1 MQTRPLGQSGIQA
14 SVVGFGAWAIGGW
27 MWGGA
32 DERAAIAAI
41 HRAIDLGMNLIDTA
55 PMYNYGYSEELIGR
69 AIKDRRDKVV
79 LATKC
84 GLIWYR
90 EEGQFF
96 FHADERGITPGPSR
110 YKVYRCLKPHSIREE
125 IEQSLRR
132 LQTDYIDL
140 YQTHWP
146 DGSTPVEETMACLLK
161 LKEEG
166 KIRAIGTSNITVEL
180 LEGYRR
186 LGPVDSTQEKFSML
200 DPDIVEAGLAE
211 YCRGNGIAI
220 LAYSPLAQGLL
231 TGKVPPD
238 RQFAEGDQRRTKPRF
253 SRENRLKVQALLE
266 ELKPFAERYHLTLT
280 QLVIAWTVAQPGIT
294 HALCG
299 ARTPEQVEENARGG
313 EVTLQ
318 PADLAAMNE
327 IVAKHRP
334 GIR

>member
-1 MQTRPLGQSGIQA
+1 MRTRPLGQSGIEA
-14 SVVGFGAWAIGGW
+14 SVVGLGAWAIGGW

-32 DERAAIAAI
+32 DDRQSIAAI

-55 PMYNYGYSEELIGR
+55 PMYGYGRSEEVIGR

-84 GLIWYR
+84 GLIKDR

-96 FHADERGITPGPSR
+96 FYADDYNITPGPGP
-110 YKVYRCLKPHSIREE
+110 YKIYRCLRPESIRQE
-125 IEQSLRR
+125 IEESLRR

-146 DGSTPVEETMACLLK
+146 DATTPVEDTMACLLK

-166 KIRAIGTSNITVEL
+166 KIRAIGTSNITVDL
-180 LEGYRR
+180 LERYRQ

-200 DPDIVEAGLAE
+200 DQEIIQSGLVD
-211 YCRGNGIAI
+211 YCRQNNIAI

-231 TGKVPPD
+231 TGKVSPD
-238 RQFAEGDQRRTKPRF
+238 REFPEGDQRRSKPRF
-253 SRENRLKVQALLE
+253 SKENRVKIQAMLA
-266 ELKPFAERYHLTLT
+266 ELKPFADKYGISLS
-280 QLVIAWTVAQPGIT
+280 QLVIAWTIAQPGIT

-299 ARTPEQVEENARGG
+299 ARTPEQVEENARAGD
-313 EVTLQ
+313 VALN
-318 PADLAAMNE
+318 PADVEAISA
-327 IVAKHRP
+327 VVSRHRAN
-334 GIR
+334 IQ

>member
-32 DERAAIAAI
+32 DERQSIAAI

-55 PMYNYGYSEELIGR
+55 PMYGYGLSEEIVGR

-90 EEGQFF
+90 EEGEFF
-96 FHADERGITPGPSR
+96 FYADERGISAGPGP
-110 YKVYRCLKPHSIREE
+110 YKVYRCLRPESIREE
-125 IEQSLRR
+125 IEKSLSR

-146 DGSTPVEETMACLLK
+146 DPTTPVEDTMACLLR
-161 LKEEG
+161 LKDEG
-166 KIRAIGTSNITVEL
+166 KIRAIGTSNVSIDL
-180 LEGYRR
+180 LERYRK
-186 LGPVDSTQEKFSML
+186 LGPVDSTQEKFSMI
-200 DPDIVEAGLAE
+200 DVGIVEAGLTE
-211 YCRGNGIAI
+211 YCQQHNIAI

-231 TGKVPPD
+231 TGKVSPD
-238 RQFAEGDQRRTKPRF
+238 REFPEGDQRRTKPRF
-253 SRENRLKVQALLE
+253 SRENRLRIQALLD
-266 ELKPFAERYHLTLT
+266 ELRPYAEKHGLTLS

-299 ARTPEQVEENARGG
+299 ARTPEQVEENARAGQ
-313 EVTLQ
+313 VQL
-318 PADLAAMNE
+318 PAEDVSAINQIA
-327 IVAKHRP
+327 AKHRP
-334 GIR
+334 AIQ